1 MLTIRR
7 ITAENQGL
15 MRPVSDASLVGEDVV
30 LQVTRSGFLL
40 RYQPK
45 DSAEWRSFPPSL
57 EAGLRLQAGQAV
69 LYGAF
74 RDEVSVGSLIVRI
87 TERGWANVL
96 DLRVDIPV
104 RRQGIATA
112 LMASC
117 ERFAAKHEAY
127 GVRLEASDRNPTLCR
142 FAEHAG
148 FRLGGVD
155 TMALASAPEERQRP
169 LRQRACALYFYK
181 LLRAEE

>member
-7 ITAENQGL
+7 ITAENQDL

-40 RYQPK
+40 RYQPR
-45 DSAEWRSFPPSL
+45 DSAEWRSFPPAL

-74 RDEVSVGSLIVRI
+74 QDEVSIGSLIVRL
-87 TERGWANVL
+87 TDSGWADIL
-96 DLRVDIPV
+96 DLRVDVPV
-104 RRQGIATA
+104 RRQGVATA

-117 ERFAAKHEAY
+117 DRFAAKHEAY
-127 GVRLEASDRNPTLCR
+127 GIRLEASDRNPTLCR

-148 FRLGGVD
+148 FRLAGVD
-155 TMALASAPEERQRP
+155 TMALAALPDERQKP
-169 LRQRACALYFYK
+169 LRQRACALFFYK